1 MKNPVVERES
11 QHSTRSR
18 PPLSARSEGALDRGY
33 AGLHVEQAFDVAAL
47 ENSHWLPRMEL
58 TRFRGNDTIES
69 MNDSEEASTQEGG
82 HRRRWLLLIHQL
94 PPKPD
99 YIRVKI
105 RRRLR
110 RLGAVAVKK
119 TVYALPSGDEA
130 LEDFEWLR
138 REIEADGG
146 TAIIAEAE
154 FVEGI
159 SDEELDAMMETER
172 QDSGG
177 DERPG
182 RVAAD
187 SVQPGRTWVTREGV
201 NVDRIAS
208 AWLIRRFI
216 DEDARFKFVPARGY
230 RPKGGELRFD
240 MFEAEY
246 THVGDDCTFQTLL
259 RRFGIRDRGLA
270 AIGEIIHDIDCKD
283 DRFSRPETA
292 GTAALIRGI
301 VQSQEDDRKRLDRG
315 SALLDDLYEFFR
327 KQRS

>member
-1 MKNPVVERES
+1 
-11 QHSTRSR
+11 
-18 PPLSARSEGALDRGY
+18 
-33 AGLHVEQAFDVAAL
+33 
-47 ENSHWLPRMEL
+47 
-58 TRFRGNDTIES
+58 
-69 MNDSEEASTQEGG
+69 MNDSEEASAQETGR
-82 HRRRWLLLIHQL
+82 RRRWLLLIHQL

-110 RLGAVAVKK
+110 RLGAVAVKR

-146 TAIIAEAE
+146 TALIAEVE

-172 QDSGG
+172 QDAGE
-177 DERPG
+177 DESSG

-187 SVQPGRTWVTREGV
+187 KVQPGRTWVTRQGV

-208 AWLIRRFI
+208 AWLILRFI

-230 RPKGGELRFD
+230 RLKAGELRFD

-246 THVGDDCTFQTLL
+246 THVGEDCTIQTLL
-259 RRFGIRDRGLA
+259 RRFGLRDRGLR

-283 DRFSRPETA
+283 DRFNRPETA

-301 VQSQEDDRKRLDRG
+301 MQSQEDDRKRLDRG

-327 KQRS
+327 KQRA